1 MHPSA
6 IREAQMDHPQ
16 NEPSTDKTEEL
27 ENAESA
33 VSLEELDIPADLK
46 SELLRELEGLKEGDD
61 ARRRGA

>member
-1 MHPSA
+1 
-6 IREAQMDHPQ
+6 MDHPQ
-16 NEPSTDKTEEL
+16 NEPSTDKIEEL